1 MTIQKRVGLLARVS
15 SGEQTNGTS
24 PDDQLQR
31 CREYSRNRGYAFVAE
46 ELDVISGTFILAR
59 SAFNRYLETM
69 AEGKLDAIIVDIPDR
84 SVTLKG
90 VAI

>member
-1 MTIQKRVGLLARVS
+1 M
-15 SGEQTNGTS
+15 
-24 PDDQLQR
+24 
-31 CREYSRNRGYAFVAE
+31 AE